1 MNSQG
6 KLAAIERDLNRA
18 VTDSEQAKRVLSD
31 ALWRLGQVPA
41 FEELPRRAQLLLTIG
56 SRYLRQQAEAMA
68 AVEPSAL
75 AVMLSKRCGDVG
87 LHRRALALQGEVL
100 FAAGN
105 VADGLAALSD
115 ALTSAQS
122 GGDSESEATAWSA
135 LGSAFLDT
143 ALYLDASECLA
154 RARQINAR
162 VRPGT
167 FEDALASARAA
178 RCDLCLR
185 NFAAGYEAIQTTVAI
200 LDRPRDDDEVYLRV
214 LAEVTHAR
222 LLLEMGRIGDA
233 AQRAR
238 MASSFANNCSSRQ
251 ARISAT
257 LAEAIV
263 RVYAGEVDEGLGLS
277 RGALDHARAFV
288 PALREAL
295 LANIQVLDHL
305 GRHDEALTLHHE
317 LTVLLRRSQHEV
329 IHHSARL
336 LAEHATAE
344 SPIPEGFGDARPP
357 QPHFLEDIAFTAEM
371 RDDPT
376 GEHGYRVARLA
387 GLLWEVLGETSYTPE
402 QIEQATRLHDIGK
415 AAVSDD
421 LLLKA
426 EAPSPGERQVL
437 NRHAAMGAEMIG
449 RSDHP
454 LRELAADIARFHH
467 ERFDGTGY
475 PEGLVEGAI
484 PLPAR
489 VVAVCD
495 AFDAMTHAKPYRPPM
510 SITAALTEIDKHRG
524 TQFDPRVVDALEP
537 LVAKLQSAH
546 PDMDGYLGA
555 ASWSA
560 SLRIAAMRVQGA
572 LSRDTAPVV
581 QPQDQAAQMQQRR
594 LIKPSS

>member
-1 MNSQG
+1 
-6 KLAAIERDLNRA
+6 
-18 VTDSEQAKRVLSD
+18 
-31 ALWRLGQVPA
+31 
-41 FEELPRRAQLLLTIG
+41 
-56 SRYLRQQAEAMA
+56 
-68 AVEPSAL
+68 
-75 AVMLSKRCGDVG
+75 
-87 LHRRALALQGEVL
+87 
-100 FAAGN
+100 
-105 VADGLAALSD
+105 
-115 ALTSAQS
+115 
-122 GGDSESEATAWSA
+122 
-135 LGSAFLDT
+135 
-143 ALYLDASECLA
+143 
-154 RARQINAR
+154 
-162 VRPGT
+162 
-167 FEDALASARAA
+167 
-178 RCDLCLR
+178 
-185 NFAAGYEAIQTTVAI
+185 
-200 LDRPRDDDEVYLRV
+200 
-214 LAEVTHAR
+214 
-222 LLLEMGRIGDA
+222 
-233 AQRAR
+233 
-238 MASSFANNCSSRQ
+238 
-251 ARISAT
+251 
-257 LAEAIV
+257 
-263 RVYAGEVDEGLGLS
+263 
-277 RGALDHARAFV
+277 
-288 PALREAL
+288 
-295 LANIQVLDHL
+295 
-305 GRHDEALTLHHE
+305 
-317 LTVLLRRSQHEV
+317 
-329 IHHSARL
+329 
-336 LAEHATAE
+336 
-344 SPIPEGFGDARPP
+344 
-357 QPHFLEDIAFTAEM
+357 M

-387 GLLWEVLGETSYTPE
+387 GLLWEALGETSYTPQ

-426 EAPSPGERQVL
+426 EPPSAGERQVL

-524 TQFDPRVVDALEP
+524 TQFDPRILDAVEP

-581 QPQDQAAQMQQRR
+581 QPQGQPAQMQQRR